1 MTDAVKPVI
10 NTNSIKNIV
19 LIAFILRF
27 ETFNFESSMVTP
39 ISKKFT
45 CVPDTAKMW
54 YMLLILKFSTIS
66 SSIFEVSPK

>member
-45 CVPDTAKMW
+45 CVPDTAKM
-54 YMLLILKFSTIS
+54 
-66 SSIFEVSPK
+66 